1 MEFDIKDILKRYWFS
16 ILIMAQPI
24 LDIIAY
30 FQQDNVIG
38 STAGYLRLVVMVI
51 LPIMVLFKTKKKKSF
66 LAWLAV
72 IGIYCV
78 LHIANCFRVG
88 YISIFQDVA
97 YMARVIQMPVITIS
111 LIYYF
116 EEDHAAVNHQIEKSF
131 YFNSVLIF
139 VSVIIA
145 FLTGTGEYTYVLYD
159 AGLKGWFQNANGQ
172 SIILASLIP
181 FMLSYSLKKK
191 KFIFLLLT
199 SVFSWFILISNG
211 TKVDYYA
218 IFIIFGG
225 YFIYL
230 IFEYW
235 VIRKE
240 NKKLNLPALCLFAL
254 LMVISV
260 VGYDYTPR
268 AKVDLGNTTARE
280 DENVEMNEALSSIQN
295 SGESM
300 TIEEMMADPEIKDE
314 LLTYLTPKLP
324 SIMVDRFGAER
335 VLVEGYGY
343 IPDAYML
350 ADTRANKVRFAQ
362 MLWSDSDMLTRL
374 VGFEYSNVIDYVG
387 NEGTYDLENDYPALF
402 YYYGYL
408 GCGLYLL
415 FLGYFV
421 FRLARKVIF
430 DFKNSVNLFNFSLL
444 LVFGIQLF
452 AAQLSGA
459 ILRRPNVSIY
469 LSIVLML
476 IYFQTD
482 HWKKV
487 KEDTHA

>member
-1 MEFDIKDILKRYWFS
+1 
-16 ILIMAQPI
+16 
-24 LDIIAY
+24 
-30 FQQDNVIG
+30 
-38 STAGYLRLVVMVI
+38 
-51 LPIMVLFKTKKKKSF
+51 
-66 LAWLAV
+66 
-72 IGIYCV
+72 
-78 LHIANCFRVG
+78 
-88 YISIFQDVA
+88 
-97 YMARVIQMPVITIS
+97 
-111 LIYYF
+111 
-116 EEDHAAVNHQIEKSF
+116 
-131 YFNSVLIF
+131 
-139 VSVIIA
+139 
-145 FLTGTGEYTYVLYD
+145 
-159 AGLKGWFQNANGQ
+159 
-172 SIILASLIP
+172 
-181 FMLSYSLKKK
+181 
-191 KFIFLLLT
+191 
-199 SVFSWFILISNG
+199 
-211 TKVDYYA
+211 
-218 IFIIFGG
+218 
-225 YFIYL
+225 
-230 IFEYW
+230 
-235 VIRKE
+235 
-240 NKKLNLPALCLFAL
+240 
-254 LMVISV
+254 
-260 VGYDYTPR
+260 
-268 AKVDLGNTTARE
+268 
-280 DENVEMNEALSSIQN
+280 
-295 SGESM
+295 
-300 TIEEMMADPEIKDE
+300 MADPEIKDE

-324 SIMVDRFGAER
+324 PIMVDRFGAER